1 MRKNISSFISAD
13 ITDWLTQEAD
23 FRYTVA
29 DRSEPMG
36 SGDGIYCMNHI
47 SFYPSGMMP
56 GSVNTSVGKDLPL
69 ITPENQ
75 IRYNNP
81 YLTDTDNTRIYLRT
95 IMRPIKGL
103 ELVGEYTYDRKNWQK
118 SYYAK
123 SGNILLSSWVP
134 IIQLLQTTCSRAK
147 TMKTIMP

>member
-1 MRKNISSFISAD
+1 
-13 ITDWLTQEAD
+13 
-23 FRYTVA
+23 
-29 DRSEPMG
+29 
-36 SGDGIYCMNHI
+36 MNHI

-95 IMRPIKGL
+95 ILRPIKGL

-123 SGNILLSSWVP
+123 KVGNILQSSWVP
-134 IIQLLQTTCSRAK
+134 IIQLLQTICQERR
-147 TMKTIMP
+147 P